1 MRGVI
6 ALLGSFVVLAFGT
19 VVFLRM
25 APRRLTLTTGQF
37 PEELVYV
44 RSSDDVV
51 NGGAIFKPPKESAK
65 PIAIIWM
72 HGWGVNFYSPTYVN
86 IGRRLAERGF
96 TTFAIN
102 TRMHDIGTIEGFRFG
117 KRIRGGGYWGVPSDE
132 LKDLSAWMDF
142 VERQGFSKIVLVGH
156 SAGWATVRAYQ
167 AGVHDPRVV
176 GLVLASGQAR
186 GGANETD
193 PKLVAEATK
202 LLADGRGEE
211 LIRLPNPAFPSFVSA
226 ATYLDISKAPPDML
240 DFFGE
245 RSANAG
251 VARIQCPIL
260 AFFGTRESDVGTE
273 AALAGLKAS
282 ADRQPKHPK
291 VTTAMIGGADHM
303 YTGEETQ
310 VAQVISTWADSLQT
324 RADSSSTRH

>member
-1 MRGVI
+1 MRRHI
-6 ALLGSFVVLAFGT
+6 AIASSAVVLAVLSGAG
-19 VVFLRM
+19 VLAWRL
-25 APRRLTLTTGQF
+25 APRAVTVTTGQF

-51 NGGAIFKPPKESAK
+51 NGGAMFKPPKAVAK
-65 PIAIIWM
+65 PIAIVWM

-96 TTFAIN
+96 TTVTIN

-117 KRIRGGGYWGVPSDE
+117 KRVRGGGVWGVTSDE
-132 LKDLSAWMDF
+132 AKDISAWMDF
-142 VERQGFSKIVLVGH
+142 VERQGFARVVLVGH

-167 AGVHDPRVV
+167 AAAQDPRVV

-186 GGANETD
+186 GGSTATD
-193 PKLVAEATK
+193 PQLLTQATK
-202 LLADGRGEE
+202 LIADGGGED
-211 LIRLPNPAFPSFVSA
+211 LLRLPNRSFPSFVSA
-226 ATYLDISKAPPDML
+226 ATYADLAKVPADML

-245 RSANAG
+245 RTPNPG
-251 VARIQCPIL
+251 ITRITCPIL

-273 AALAGLKAS
+273 ADLAVLKS
-282 ADRQPKHPK
+282 SVDRQRTHPK

-303 YTGEETQ
+303 YAGEEAQ

-324 RADSSSTRH
+324 RPDP